1 MLKKIDEV
9 DVTLDDI
16 NKKYASLSEEAN
28 EKTRKLK
35 KIWTMFNVAKS
46 ELADIEAE
54 NARETE
60 AMLDNIRE
68 LQKNIQFKQMVI
80 QR

>member
-1 MLKKIDEV
+1 MKSRPIHFQTRIQQQKSMRKKIDEV

-16 NKKYASLSEEAN
+16 NKKYASLQEEAH

-46 ELADIEAE
+46 ELADIEV
-54 NARETE
+54 NLT
-60 AMLDNIRE
+60 I
-68 LQKNIQFKQMVI
+68 
-80 QR
+80 

>member
-1 MLKKIDEV
+1 MGHLRVPPTGSPASGRKKIEEV

-16 NKKYASLSEEAN
+16 NKKYASLQEEAH

-46 ELADIEAE
+46 ELADIEV
-54 NARETE
+54 NLT
-60 AMLDNIRE
+60 I
-68 LQKNIQFKQMVI
+68 
-80 QR
+80 